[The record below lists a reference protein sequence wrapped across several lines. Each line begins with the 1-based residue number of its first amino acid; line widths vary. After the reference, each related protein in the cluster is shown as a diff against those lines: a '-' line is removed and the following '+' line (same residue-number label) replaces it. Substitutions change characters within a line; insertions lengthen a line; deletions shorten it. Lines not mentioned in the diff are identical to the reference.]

1 MIGVKG
7 NKNNKQHV
15 KSKLLSSFERM
26 ASFLC
31 LLSLLY
37 VRCETAEN
45 SCLFSSVSLTP
56 IAEYGHQ
63 QSRVEDNPKILRRRP
78 QNPHK
83 RNAHPQSE
91 NPKIKT
97 HPNKTEIRNEETQKR
112 SLSSD

>member
-1 MIGVKG
+1 
-7 NKNNKQHV
+7 
-15 KSKLLSSFERM
+15 M

-37 VRCETAEN
+37 VRGETADN
-45 SCLFSSVSLTP
+45 NCLFSSVSLTP

-63 QSRVEDNPKILRRRP
+63 QSRVEDNPKILKRRP

-91 NPKIKT
+91 NPKLKPILK
-97 HPNKTEIRNEETQKR
+97 KILEIRNEETQKR